1 MRCVTR
7 GVVIR
12 SKSVGDDR
20 LLTLLTEDYGVIHAS
35 AKGANKPRSRLASST
50 ELFCCCRFTLF
61 RYREYNAVDQA
72 ELENSFFQLRHDL
85 EALGLAGYIAELC
98 CELAPREEEA
108 KEYLRLM
115 LNSIYMLA
123 NKKKSVWLLKPLFE
137 LRLLTMAGFMPDLTA
152 CEECGEFKAPEGAYF
167 SLETGTFICKSC
179 LSKIPAD
186 DIERQGE
193 TIYIAPSV
201 LAAMRHII
209 YSDFE
214 KLFAFTLN
222 GDAAYQLTAASERY
236 LKFHLQRGYRSLEF
250 FYSVAQQ

>member
-50 ELFCCCRFTLF
+50 ELFCCSRFSLF
-61 RYREYNAVDQA
+61 RYRESNTVDQA

-85 EALGLAGYIAELC
+85 EALSLAGYIAELC
-98 CELAPREEEA
+98 CELAPQEEEA
-108 KEYLRLM
+108 KEYLRLF
-115 LNSIYMLA
+115 LNTVYMLA
-123 NKKKSVWLLKPLFE
+123 NKKKSVWILKPLFE

-152 CEECGEFKAPEGAYF
+152 CEICGEFKADDGAIF
-167 SLETGTFICKSC
+167 SFETGTFCCKSC
-179 LSKIPAD
+179 LSGNSEKEQEETVYISPA
-186 DIERQGE
+186 
-193 TIYIAPSV
+193 V
-201 LAAMRHII
+201 LAAMRHVI

-214 KLFAFTLN
+214 KLFSFTLN
-222 GDAAYQLTAASERY
+222 GDAAFQLTAVSERY

>member
-50 ELFCCCRFTLF
+50 ELFCCSRFTLF
-61 RYREYNAVDQA
+61 RYRESNTVDQA
-72 ELENSFFQLRHDL
+72 ESENSFFQLRHDL
-85 EALGLAGYIAELC
+85 EALSLAGYIAELC
-98 CELAPREEEA
+98 CELAPQEEEA
-108 KEYLRLM
+108 TEYLRLI
-115 LNSIYMLA
+115 LNTLYMLA

-137 LRLLTMAGFMPDLTA
+137 LRLLTMAGFMPDLTG
-152 CEECGEFKAPEGAYF
+152 CDQCGEFKAPDGAYF

-179 LSKIPAD
+179 LNAEH
-186 DIERQGE
+186 IEQFGE
-193 TIYIAPSV
+193 TVYIAPAI

-214 KLFAFTLN
+214 KLFSFTLN
-222 GDAAYQLTAASERY
+222 GDAAYDLTAVTERY
-236 LKFHLQRGYRSLEF
+236 LKHHLQRGYRSLEF

>member
-7 GVVIR
+7 GVVIK
-12 SKSVGDDR
+12 SKSIGDDR

-50 ELFCCCRFTLF
+50 EIFCCSRFSLF
-61 RYREYNAVDQA
+61 RYRESNTVDQA
-72 ELENSFFQLRHDL
+72 DLEDSFFQLRHDL
-85 EALGLAGYIAELC
+85 EALSLAGYIAELC
-98 CELAPREEEA
+98 CELAPQEEEA
-108 KEYLRLM
+108 KEYLRLF
-115 LNSIYMLA
+115 LNTVYMLA

-152 CEECGEFKAPEGAYF
+152 CENCGEFKAPDGAVF
-167 SLETGTFICKSC
+167 SLETGTFCCKSC
-179 LSKIPAD
+179 LRNS
-186 DIERQGE
+186 EGEEHGE
-193 TIYIAPSV
+193 TVYISPAV

-214 KLFAFTLN
+214 KLFSFTLN
-222 GDAAYQLTAASERY
+222 GDTAFRLTDVSERY
-236 LKFHLQRGYRSLEF
+236 LKYHLQRGYRSLEF